1 MQEGAVLEMRGIC
14 KYFPGVRALQ
24 DVDFTLREGE
34 IHALMGE
41 NGAGKSTLMKMLF
54 GLEQP
59 TEGEIV
65 INGETVSLTSP
76 TVAIS

>member
-1 MQEGAVLEMRGIC
+1 MQQGAVLEMRGIC

-41 NGAGKSTLMKMLF
+41 NGAGKSTLIKCLTGINDF
-54 GLEQP
+54 EA
-59 TEGEIV
+59 GEIHV
-65 INGETVSLTSP
+65 DGIQGTALL
-76 TVAIS
+76 